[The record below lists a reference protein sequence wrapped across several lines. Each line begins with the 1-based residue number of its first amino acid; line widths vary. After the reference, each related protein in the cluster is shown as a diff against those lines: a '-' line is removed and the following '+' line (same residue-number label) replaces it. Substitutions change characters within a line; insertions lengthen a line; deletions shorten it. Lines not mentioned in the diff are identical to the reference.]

1 MSSTMVTFSSI
12 RKLKATSLESDYQC
26 YFSEF
31 TKDVK
36 EELLMIPSPT
46 ADFIGSIG
54 GSLGLFLEFSWFT
67 YVSGMLDKLL
77 S

>member
-36 EELLMIPSPT
+36 EELLMIPT

-54 GSLGLFLEFSWFT
+54 GFLGLFLEFSWFT
-67 YVSGMLDKLL
+67 YVSGI
-77 S
+77 